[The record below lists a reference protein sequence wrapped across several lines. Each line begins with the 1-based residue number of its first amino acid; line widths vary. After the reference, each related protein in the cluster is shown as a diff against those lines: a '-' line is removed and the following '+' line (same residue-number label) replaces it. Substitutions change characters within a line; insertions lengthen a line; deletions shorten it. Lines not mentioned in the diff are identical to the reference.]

1 MLTIGKLLTDEQG
14 WIAVR
19 QCTKDRRENMLLKQ
33 KNAVIFG
40 AGGAVGTAVAKEFRM
55 AAFLASD
62 GARTLTG
69 AILKAS
75 SGRVI
80 D

>member
-40 AGGAVGTAVAKEFRM
+40 AGGAVGTAVAKE
-55 AAFLASD
+55 L
-62 GARTLTG
+62 ARTLTG